1 MNAHIVDIEVE
12 KGRTY
17 DLVEGMACLFLYIGV
32 DKVKIEKVLNNN
44 AVVAIQDGREVI
56 VIGRGIA
63 FQKRAGDQV
72 PEEQIDKIFTLQ
84 NEDIQENF
92 KTLIASIPL
101 EYMKVSEE
109 IIAYAKLK
117 LGKKL
122 NDSIYLHLTD
132 HIHFAIE
139 RYRKNLPIRNGLL
152 WETKQLYKD
161 EYEVGLEA
169 LNMICDQFGVL
180 LPEDEAG
187 FMALHFVNAALN
199 EEMPNIRSMTQVMQ
213 EVLTIIKYHFKMDF
227 DENSLNYY
235 RFVTHLKFFAQRLVK
250 GKHYKNNNDDELF
263 ELIQKKYPEAHK
275 CSEKIKKFIEN
286 NYTYQ
291 LTNEEMMYLSIHIE
305 RVVHATSE

>member
-1 MNAHIVDIEVE
+1 MSFSV
-12 KGRTY
+12 Y
-17 DLVEGMACLFLYIGV
+17 WS

-44 AVVAIQDGREVI
+44 AVVAMNAEQQEVI
-56 VIGRGIA
+56 IIGRGIA
-63 FQKRAGDQV
+63 YQKRAGDMV
-72 PEEQIDKIFTLQ
+72 SEQHIDKIFTLQ

-92 KTLIASIPL
+92 KALISSIPL

-122 NDSIYLHLTD
+122 NESIYLHLTD

-139 RYRKNLPIRNGLL
+139 RYRKNLPIRNGLI
-152 WETKQLYKD
+152 WETKQLYKE
-161 EYEVGLEA
+161 EYEVGMEA
-169 LNMICDQFGVL
+169 LNMICDQFGVI

-199 EEMPNIRSMTQVMQ
+199 EEMPNIKSMTQVMQ
-213 EVLTIIKYHFKMDF
+213 EILTIIKYHFKIDF
-227 DENSLNYY
+227 DENSLTFY

-250 GKHYKNNNDDELF
+250 GKHYKSNNDDELF
-263 ELIQKKYPEAHK
+263 LMIQKKYPAAHK
-275 CSEKIKKFIEN
+275 CSEKIKKFIES

-291 LTNEEMMYLSIHIE
+291 LTDEELMYLTIHIE
-305 RVVHATSE
+305 RVVNATTE

>member
-1 MNAHIVDIEVE
+1 M
-12 KGRTY
+12 
-17 DLVEGMACLFLYIGV
+17 
-32 DKVKIEKVLNNN
+32 
-44 AVVAIQDGREVI
+44 
-56 VIGRGIA
+56 
-63 FQKRAGDQV
+63 
-72 PEEQIDKIFTLQ
+72 
-84 NEDIQENF
+84 
-92 KTLIASIPL
+92 
-101 EYMKVSEE
+101 
-109 IIAYAKLK
+109 
-117 LGKKL
+117 

-263 ELIQKKYPEAHK
+263 ELIQKKYPKRTSARK
-275 CSEKIKKFIEN
+275 NQKFIEN

>member
-72 PEEQIDKIFTLQ
+72 SEEQIDKIFTLQ

-117 LGKKL
+117 LGK
-122 NDSIYLHLTD
+122 N
-132 HIHFAIE
+132 
-139 RYRKNLPIRNGLL
+139 
-152 WETKQLYKD
+152 
-161 EYEVGLEA
+161 
-169 LNMICDQFGVL
+169 
-180 LPEDEAG
+180 
-187 FMALHFVNAALN
+187 
-199 EEMPNIRSMTQVMQ
+199 
-213 EVLTIIKYHFKMDF
+213 
-227 DENSLNYY
+227 
-235 RFVTHLKFFAQRLVK
+235 
-250 GKHYKNNNDDELF
+250 
-263 ELIQKKYPEAHK
+263 
-275 CSEKIKKFIEN
+275 
-286 NYTYQ
+286 
-291 LTNEEMMYLSIHIE
+291 
-305 RVVHATSE
+305 

>member
-1 MNAHIVDIEVE
+1 MSFSV
-12 KGRTY
+12 Y
-17 DLVEGMACLFLYIGV
+17 WS

-44 AVVAIQDGREVI
+44 AVVAMNDEQEVI
-56 VIGRGIA
+56 IIGRGIA
-63 FQKRAGDQV
+63 YQKRAGDIV
-72 PEEQIDKIFTLQ
+72 SEQHIDKIFTLQ

-92 KTLIASIPL
+92 KALISSIPL

-122 NDSIYLHLTD
+122 NESIYLHLTD

-139 RYRKNLPIRNGLL
+139 RYRKNLPIRNGLI
-152 WETKQLYKD
+152 WETKQLYKE
-161 EYEVGLEA
+161 EYEIGLEA
-169 LNMICDQFGVL
+169 LNMICDQFGVI

-199 EEMPNIRSMTQVMQ
+199 EEMPNIKSMTQVMQ
-213 EVLTIIKYHFKMDF
+213 EILTIIKYHFKIDF
-227 DENSLNYY
+227 DENSLTFY

-250 GKHYKNNNDDELF
+250 GKHYKSNNDDELF
-263 ELIQKKYPEAHK
+263 LMIQKKYPAAHK
-275 CSEKIKKFIEN
+275 CSEKIKKFIES

-291 LTNEEMMYLSIHIE
+291 LTDEEIMYLTIHIE
-305 RVVHATSE
+305 RVVNATSE

>member
-1 MNAHIVDIEVE
+1 M
-12 KGRTY
+12 
-17 DLVEGMACLFLYIGV
+17 
-32 DKVKIEKVLNNN
+32 KIEKVLNNN
-44 AVVAIQDGREVI
+44 AVVAIQDDREVI

-63 FQKRAGDQV
+63 FQKRAGDLVAVQL
-72 PEEQIDKIFTLQ
+72 IDKIFTLQ

-92 KTLIASIPL
+92 KTLISSIPL

-250 GKHYKNNNDDELF
+250 GKHYKNNNDDELY